1 MSQNPL
7 QDIALMLHEKSSA
20 KQVAFKNLQKT
31 FTLLYDEARHVT
43 ETISGH
49 LMEGTD
55 PDIKVSVHQA
65 GDYEFHIRVAGDLL
79 VFILHTN
86 IVTLNPEHGINKSE
100 YVAADPN
107 RKYLGQINIYNFMA
121 DSIKYNRLNDPGYLL
136 ARLFVNNEEHFY
148 VEGDGQL
155 GFVFGDLAEK
165 KINETDIS
173 VLIQLLIVTAVENDL
188 VTPPF
193 PDLRMITL
201 NEKVGLSSSLGMGQ
215 KIGFR
220 MSHDE
225 PKPE

>member
-20 KQVAFKNLQKT
+20 KQVAFKNLEKT
-31 FTLLYDEARHVT
+31 FDLLFAEAKHIT

-55 PDIKVSVHQA
+55 PDIKVRVHRA
-65 GDYEFHIRVAGDLL
+65 GDNEFHIQVAGDLL

-86 IVTLNPEHGINKSE
+86 IVTLDSEHGINKSE
-100 YVAADPN
+100 YVAEDPK
-107 RKYLGQINIYNFMA
+107 RKYLGQINVYNFMA

-136 ARLFVNNEEHFY
+136 GRIFVNNENHFY

-155 GFVFGDLAEK
+155 GFLFSDLADRE
-165 KINETDIS
+165 INESDIS
-173 VLIQLLIVTAVENDL
+173 ILIQLLIITAVENDL

-193 PDLRMITL
+193 PSIRTITL
-201 NEKVGLSSSLGMGQ
+201 NEKVELSSSLGMGQ

-220 MSHDE
+220 MSSE
-225 PKPE
+225 EKKPE